1 MNTINDFLEDAIN
14 KITVD
19 VIKSLEHGE
28 EVELNE
34 EYTLYHYTEEDII
47 VLNKTEEWE
56 EVFQVMFKDDKEDNI
71 VLEKL

>member
-1 MNTINDFLEDAIN
+1 MNTTDFLEDAIN

-19 VIKSLEHGE
+19 VVKSLSYGE

-56 EVFQVMFKDDKEDNI
+56 EVYQIMFKDDKEDSL

>member
-1 MNTINDFLEDAIN
+1 MNTINDFLEDAIS
-14 KITVD
+14 KITID
-19 VIKSLEHGE
+19 VIKSLSYGE

-56 EVFQVMFKDDKEDNI
+56 EVYQIMFKDDKEDSL

>member
-1 MNTINDFLEDAIN
+1 MNTTNFLEDAIN
-14 KITVD
+14 KITID
-19 VIKSLEHGE
+19 VVKSLSYGE

-56 EVFQVMFKDDKEDNI
+56 EVYQIMFEDDKEDSL

>member
-1 MNTINDFLEDAIN
+1 MNTIDFLEDAIN

-19 VIKSLEHGE
+19 VVKSLSYGE

-47 VLNKTEEWE
+47 VLNKNEEWE
-56 EVFQVMFKDDKEDNI
+56 EVYQIMFKDDKEESLI
-71 VLEKL
+71 LEKL

>member
-1 MNTINDFLEDAIN
+1 MNTTNFLEDAIN

-19 VIKSLEHGE
+19 VVKSLSYGE

-56 EVFQVMFKDDKEDNI
+56 EVYQIMFKDDKENSLI
-71 VLEKL
+71 LEKL

>member
-1 MNTINDFLEDAIN
+1 MNTTDFLEDAIN
-14 KITVD
+14 KITID
-19 VIKSLEHGE
+19 VVKSLSYGE

-56 EVFQVMFKDDKEDNI
+56 EVYQIMFEDDKENSLI
-71 VLEKL
+71 LEKL

>member
-1 MNTINDFLEDAIN
+1 MNTTNFLEDAIN

-19 VIKSLEHGE
+19 VVKSLSYGE

-34 EYTLYHYTEEDII
+34 EYTLYHYTEEDTI

-56 EVFQVMFKDDKEDNI
+56 EVYQIMFKDDKENSLI
-71 VLEKL
+71 LEKL

>member
-1 MNTINDFLEDAIN
+1 MNTTNFLEDAIN

-19 VIKSLEHGE
+19 VVKSLSYGE

-56 EVFQVMFKDDKEDNI
+56 EVYQIMFEDDKENSLI
-71 VLEKL
+71 LEKL